1 MGKKFQNKKGSS
13 ALVKR
18 VKALE
23 IKQKADD
30 KSQER
35 KKQYY
40 YVPAFLNNIWGSNGN
55 FILRTGQ
62 GLEANNNGSGTLP
75 GSTRIGNSVNLRSST
90 IKFHISL
97 PRDIDGNLSSIGMA
111 TVCRIML
118 VDNLSDSTS
127 LLHNDI
133 LQTPS
138 YPITSS
144 YKNSIA
150 SGKRYKVL
158 MDKTFTVNTD
168 RPDKVFTFKMK
179 LPKTGRVVH
188 YDGTLDTNPSD
199 FNVSLLYY
207 CSDIGPTSTN
217 QPLMRY
223 YVKSVFE
230 DA

>member
-1 MGKKFQNKKGSS
+1 MAPKKFVKKST

-23 IKQKADD
+23 VKQKADD
-30 KSQER
+30 KTTER

-40 YVPAFLNNIWGSNGN
+40 YVPALLNNIWGSNGN

-62 GLEANNNGSGTLP
+62 GIEAEGNGTIAGR
-75 GSTRIGNSVNLRSST
+75 TRIGNSVNLRSSS

-97 PRDIDGNLSSIGMA
+97 PRNTDGNLSSIGMA

-118 VDNLSDSTS
+118 VDNLTDNTS
-127 LLHNDI
+127 LLHSDI

-168 RPDKVFTFKMK
+168 KPDKVFSFKLK
-179 LPKTGRVVH
+179 VPKTGRVVH
-188 YDGTLDTNPSD
+188 YNGNLDTNPSD

-207 CSDIGPTSTN
+207 CSDIAPLSTN